1 LGKRANP
8 HNRNPN
14 KLNLNKAQEKARQR
28 ALKEREK
35 ARKRALKEQ
44 EREQKI
50 ALRNEK
56 VEIRELQAE
65 NKELRKKYENA
76 LKEISKLKEANKE
89 LKEDNNLKVI
99 SLQEE
104 IRKEHTKFLS
114 TTVSEVRAVLEKQ
127 EISKECI
134 EKWIEDLVD
143 NYTKSLKLSYNLLK
157 KI

>member
-1 LGKRANP
+1 MSDIFRAIS
-8 HNRNPN
+8 
-14 KLNLNKAQEKARQR
+14 KSIEDYNKAQEKARQR